1 MRFDQLTI
9 KSQEAI
15 QEAQRDARARGNAE
29 LTPDHLLL
37 ALLRQSDGVAIPILQ
52 KIGIDPEALAADAQT
67 DLDRQPKV
75 SGASA
80 DAAPSREFTRLL
92 DRAFEIA
99 RDFGDEYVSAE
110 HLLLALAEP
119 DAGEP
124 ARRLSKA
131 GVKKDALLKALKEV
145 RGSTRITDPNPEDK
159 YQALKRYT
167 RDLTEL
173 ARRGKIDPVIGRDQ
187 EIRRVIEVLS
197 RRTKNNPVLIG
208 DPGVGK
214 TAIVEG
220 LARRIHMGDVP
231 EGLKNKRV
239 VSLDL
244 GAMIAGAKYRGEF
257 EDRLKAVLKEIEEA
271 QGTIILFIDELHT
284 LVGAGASEGSMD
296 ASNMLKPAL
305 ARGELRAIGAT
316 TLSEYQ
322 KYIEK
327 DAALERRFQPVFV
340 DEPSVEDTIAILRGL
355 QERYEVHHGVRITDA
370 ALVAAAKLSHRYIS
384 GRFLPDKAI
393 DLVDEAAARL
403 RTELDSIPQAI
414 DEIERRIVSLE
425 IEKRALSKEKTKE
438 ATERLKEIEKLL
450 AEERENSSRLRAKWS
465 AEKEAIQKIGQ
476 TKKAIEEARN
486 AAVEAERSGDLQRA
500 AELRYG
506 RLPELEK
513 ELAAQNARLADL
525 QKGQPMLQEEVT
537 EEDIARVVSRWT
549 GVPVSRMLEA
559 ETQKLLKMEERL
571 AARVVGQDEAVRAVS
586 DAVRRSRAGLSDPRR
601 PIGSFLFVGP
611 TGVGKTELARALA
624 EFLFDDEHAMVR
636 LDMSEYMEKHSVA
649 RMIGAPPGYV
659 GYEEGGL
666 LTEAVRRRPYSVLLL
681 DEIEK
686 AHPDVFNVLLQVL
699 DDGRLTDGKGRV
711 VSFKN
716 TVIIMTSN
724 LGSEWIAESSRMDEA
739 EVKARIE
746 AELQR
751 HFRPEFFNRIDD
763 VIVFHRLSR
772 EEIGQIVE
780 IQLENL
786 ARTVADRGITLTWTA
801 EAKQALAARGYDPT
815 YGARPLKR
823 LIQKEVTDGLAQR
836 ILKNEIATG
845 DTAAVTASPG
855 GGPVE
860 IRKGSSENRANGDG
874 GKKETID
881 VKAR

>member
-9 KSQEAI
+9 KAQEAI
-15 QEAQRDARARGNAE
+15 QEAQRDARARGNTE
-29 LTPDHLLL
+29 LLPDHLLL
-37 ALLRQSDGVAIPILQ
+37 ALLRQSEGVVVPILQ
-52 KIGIDPEALAADAQT
+52 KLGVDPDALSGDVSAF
-67 DLDRQPKV
+67 LDSRPKV

-80 DAAPSREFTRLL
+80 DAATSRELTRAF
-92 DRAFEIA
+92 DTAFEIA
-99 RDFGDEYVSAE
+99 RDFGDEYVSTE
-110 HLLLALAEP
+110 HLLIALAET
-119 DAGEP
+119 GETGKRLA
-124 ARRLSKA
+124 ARGA
-131 GVKKDALLKALKEV
+131 KKETLLKALKEV

-173 ARRGKIDPVIGRDQ
+173 ARRGKIDPVVGRDE
-187 EIRRVIEVLS
+187 EIRRVIQVLS

-208 DPGVGK
+208 EPGVGK

-239 VSLDL
+239 VALDL

-271 QGTIILFIDELHT
+271 QGTVILFIDELHT
-284 LVGAGASEGSMD
+284 LVGAGAAEGAMD

-340 DEPSVEDTIAILRGL
+340 DEPSVDDTIAILRGL
-355 QERYEVHHGVRITDA
+355 QERYEVHHGVRITDG
-370 ALVAAAKLSHRYIS
+370 ALVAAARLSHRYIS
-384 GRFLPDKAI
+384 DRFLPDKAI

-403 RTELDSIPQAI
+403 RTEMDSVPIEI

-425 IEKRALSKEKTKE
+425 IEKRALAKEKTKE
-438 ATERLKEIEKLL
+438 ADKRLADIEKALSK
-450 AEERENSSRLRAKWS
+450 EREEATRLRAQWS
-465 AEKEAIQKIGQ
+465 AEKDVIAKVRQAKEAIE
-476 TKKAIEEARN
+476 KAKAE
-486 AAVEAERSGDLQRA
+486 AVEAERAGDLQKA

-506 RLPELEK
+506 RLPQLEK
-513 ELAAQNARLADL
+513 ELSGANARLAEL
-525 QKGQPMLQEEVT
+525 QKGRPMLREEVT
-537 EEDIARVVSRWT
+537 EEDIARVVSKWT
-549 GVPVSRMLEA
+549 GVPVTKLIESE
-559 ETQKLLKMEERL
+559 QHKLLEMEKRLGER
-571 AARVVGQDEAVRAVS
+571 VIGQQEAVKAVS

-624 EFLFDDEHAMVR
+624 EFLFDDESAMVR

-659 GYEEGGL
+659 GYEEGGR
-666 LTEAVRRRPYSVLLL
+666 LTEAVRRRPYSVVLL

-716 TVIIMTSN
+716 TVVIMTSN
-724 LGSEWIAESSRMDEA
+724 LGSEWIAEDSSRDEA
-739 EVKARIE
+739 EVKAKIE
-746 AELQR
+746 EALRR

-763 VIVFHRLSR
+763 VIVFHRLTR
-772 EEIGQIVE
+772 EEIEEIVE
-780 IQLENL
+780 IQLQVL
-786 ARTVADRGITLTWTA
+786 AKVVADRGIRLTWTPA
-801 EAKQALAARGYDPT
+801 ARRVLAARGYDPT
-815 YGARPLKR
+815 FGARPLKR
-823 LIQKEVTDGLAQR
+823 LIQKEVSDALANE
-836 ILKNEIATG
+836 ILKNALAAG
-845 DTAAVTASPG
+845 DTAELTV
-855 GGPVE
+855 
-860 IRKGSSENRANGDG
+860 
-874 GKKETID
+874 GKDKETLT
-881 VKAR
+881 VLKAA